1 MTLSEELV
9 ELALLSAWLGGVTPT
24 FTLLALIVGGL
35 TKARLPFTLHFETFQ
50 VSTFVLSFS
59 GLLSDLFDWSRA
71 PSSVG
76 RATDF

>member
-1 MTLSEELV
+1 M
-9 ELALLSAWLGGVTPT
+9 LLFAWLGGVAPT
-24 FTLLALIVGGL
+24 FTLLPLIVGGL
-35 TKARLPFTLHFETFQ
+35 AKGRLPFTLHLEAFQ

-59 GLLSDLFDWSRA
+59 RLLSDLFDWSRA